1 MKKIFV
7 FATCIVML
15 ASTIASAD
23 EAGERKAVLKL
34 LEITNARSMTDQL
47 MKSMEAMMTS
57 QFEAEASDLTP
68 EGREALD
75 AVRKDSL
82 KWLSDNL
89 SWDQMRDMYVD
100 IYTQVFTEDEIN
112 EIVQFYQS
120 PLGRKMLKKMPEL
133 MRLTLEKSQEKVQ
146 KKMPIFREKLQ
157 KTLSELEAKY
167 NNKSPR
173 KQSARGSAEI
183 QEK

>member
-1 MKKIFV
+1 MKKVYLAAICLV
-7 FATCIVML
+7 LL
-15 ASTIASAD
+15 ASTVTSAD
-23 EAGERKAVLKL
+23 EGSERKAVLKL

-47 MKSMEAMMTS
+47 MKSIETMMTRE
-57 QFEAEASDLTP
+57 FETAASDLTP
-68 EGREALD
+68 EGREALTE
-75 AVRKDSL
+75 VRKDSL
-82 KWLSDNL
+82 KWIFDNL
-89 SWDQMRDMYVD
+89 SWDQMRDMYID

-133 MRLTLEKSQEKVQ
+133 MRLTLEKSQVRIQ
-146 KKMPIFREKLQ
+146 KKMPLFQKKLQ

-173 KQSARGSAEI
+173 KQSEQGSLEI